1 MSEPTVGA
9 RPFDLAVTGGTLVSA
24 TGRFRADV
32 GIRDGR
38 IAAIAEPGAALEAAE
53 TIDAN
58 GRHVLPGAIDVH
70 SHHREPGF
78 THKEDIV
85 SATSACAAGGVT
97 TSFAMPNVQPPPN
110 TAERLDAMLEL
121 YERRAIV
128 DWNVN
133 AAATVPAE
141 VPALAERGIAAFKV
155 FMVVDTGR
163 DYPHM
168 PGIGVH
174 DHGKLLEI
182 FETVGPTG
190 LPLMV
195 HPHDQ
200 GLMGHIEAG
209 FWARGERDYRA
220 YAQAYAAHDGIIWDT
235 AAAVLLR
242 LQKATGTPLHLLHTQ
257 TRGVV
262 AQLRAAKLAGQRV
275 SAELNPWAVFLGND
289 WANIERLG
297 SYALSYYVPEHN
309 TEPLWAALA
318 DGTID
323 LISTD
328 HAPHTREEKE
338 PGWTDGWKAH
348 TGTPSTQFYVPLF
361 LDAASR
367 GLISLE
373 RVVELIA
380 TAPARVFGL
389 ERKGR
394 LEVGADADLAIV
406 DLAAEFEIRDEDVI
420 GKIGWT
426 PYAGRRGRG
435 VVDTTLV
442 RGRPVYRD
450 GAVIGEPGWGRQA
463 RPGKALRDAERL
475 EETV

>member
-1 MSEPTVGA
+1 MSQYDVA
-9 RPFDLAVTGGTLVSA
+9 IRGGILVSA
-24 TGRFRADV
+24 TGRFAADV
-32 GIRDGR
+32 AIGGER
-38 IAAIAEPGAALEAAE
+38 IAAIVIPGTPLDAAR
-53 TIDAN
+53 TIDAT

-78 THKEDIV
+78 THKEDIA
-85 SATSACAAGGVT
+85 SAMSAAAAGGVT

-110 TAERLDAMLEL
+110 TVERLDEMIAL
-121 YERRAIV
+121 YDAKATI
-128 DWNVN
+128 DWNIN
-133 AAATVPAE
+133 AAGTVPE
-141 VPALAERGIAAFKV
+141 EIPGLVTRGIAALKV

-200 GLMGHIEAG
+200 GLMAHIEAG
-209 FWARGERDYRA
+209 FWARGEHDAVA
-220 YAQAYAAHDGIIWDT
+220 YAKAYAAYDGLIWDT
-235 AAAVLLR
+235 AVAVLLR

-257 TRGVV
+257 SIGVIE
-262 AQLRAAKLAGQRV
+262 QLRSAKAGGQRV
-275 SAELNPWAVFLGND
+275 TAELNPWALMLGND
-289 WANIERLG
+289 WPTIERLG
-297 SYALSYYVPEHN
+297 SYALSYYVPEKN
-309 TEPLWAALA
+309 TEPLWAALV

-361 LDAASR
+361 LDAAVR
-367 GLISLE
+367 GRIPLE
-373 RVVELIA
+373 RVVDLVA
-380 TAPARVFGL
+380 TAPARAFGL
-389 ERKGR
+389 RDKGR
-394 LEVGADADLAIV
+394 LEVGCDADVVVV
-406 DLAAEFEIRDEDVI
+406 DLGAELEIRDDIVLS
-420 GKIGWT
+420 KIGWT
-426 PYAGRRGRG
+426 PYAGRRVHG
-435 VVDTTLV
+435 VIESTLV
-442 RGRPVYRD
+442 RGRVVYEN
-450 GAVIGEPGWGRQA
+450 GSVVGEPGWGRQA
-463 RPGKALRDAERL
+463 KPATD
-475 EETV
+475 